1 MNVKDNFISKFVSYL
16 LRFLF
21 LISFFSSHRYMR
33 ETYYT
38 NVHKYQVE
46 KDALRSEM

>member
-1 MNVKDNFISKFVSYL
+1 MNVKDNFISKFFSYL

-21 LISFFSSHRYMR
+21 LIFFSSHKYMR
-33 ETYYT
+33 KTYYT